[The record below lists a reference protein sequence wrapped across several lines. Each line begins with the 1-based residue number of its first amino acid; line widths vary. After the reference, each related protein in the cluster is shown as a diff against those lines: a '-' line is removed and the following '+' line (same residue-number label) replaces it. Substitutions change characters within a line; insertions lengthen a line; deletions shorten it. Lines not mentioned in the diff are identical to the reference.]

1 MRRIIAKKKQ
11 EEQVV
16 VHFLDSKRK
25 FVITGIIV
33 AVLLIISGL
42 FIYIENNDN
51 KIVVKNGTD
60 LKLESLVAYYRGP
73 EDPINEGIT
82 VTDLEPGKSI
92 SFPTEEINLY
102 SREANLE
109 IKFNFENHEPMLV
122 DAGIFDDV
130 FSGKVSID
138 FVPTKDGKVEI
149 RVKAKSGVINSS
161 RINCDE
167 VYTIN
172 LNEDFIED

>member
-1 MRRIIAKKKQ
+1 MRRIRAKEKQ

-16 VHFLDSKRK
+16 VHFLDSKK
-25 FVITGIIV
+25 KILVAGIIV
-33 AVLLIISGL
+33 AVLLIISGVI
-42 FIYIENNDN
+42 IYMENNDN

-73 EDPINEGIT
+73 EEPINDGIT
-82 VTDLEPGKSI
+82 VTGLDAGKSI
-92 SFPTEEINLY
+92 SFPTEEINLFGQ
-102 SREANLE
+102 EANLE
-109 IKFNFENHEPMLV
+109 IRFNFENHESMLV
-122 DAGIFDDV
+122 DAGIFNDV
-130 FSGKVSID
+130 FNGKVNIH
-138 FVPTKDGKVEI
+138 FVPVGDNKVEI